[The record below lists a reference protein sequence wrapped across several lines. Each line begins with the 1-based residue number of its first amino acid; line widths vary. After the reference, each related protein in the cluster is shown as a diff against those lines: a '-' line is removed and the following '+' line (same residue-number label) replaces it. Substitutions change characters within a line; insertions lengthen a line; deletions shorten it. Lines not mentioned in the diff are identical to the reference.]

1 MQYFEIERKMAIL
14 CVRNG
19 KWRSF
24 LKILILIG
32 LFSKFTV
39 RPLGDGFSNISMIH
53 IAVMAMVYDKFVES
67 HCHPDKRLTVVAA
80 ACVG

>member
-1 MQYFEIERKMAIL
+1 
-14 CVRNG
+14 
-19 KWRSF
+19 
-24 LKILILIG
+24 
-32 LFSKFTV
+32 
-39 RPLGDGFSNISMIH
+39 MIH